1 MTTKIAAD
9 SGQFDAMAVMP
20 SVVLGPCMAT
30 VHELRGSW
38 QWAMARMLEG
48 KPCPRGHVRRKPLVR
63 LVFDAGKF
71 PRKFLI
77 SAFGA
82 SLCLSDVDGQ
92 DRAWNIVDVR
102 DCGEI
107 HALIAESTNTRNGQR
122 YMCSAHDDSGLLNIF
137 QLRAKLKRL
146 FPDINVRSIGGV

>member
-48 KPCPRGHVRRKPLVR
+48 KPCPRGHVRGRQPL
-63 LVFDAGKF
+63 
-71 PRKFLI
+71 RKFLV
-77 SAFGA
+77 SAA
-82 SLCLSDVDGQ
+82 CKSV
-92 DRAWNIVDVR
+92 V
-102 DCGEI
+102 
-107 HALIAESTNTRNGQR
+107 
-122 YMCSAHDDSGLLNIF
+122 
-137 QLRAKLKRL
+137 
-146 FPDINVRSIGGV
+146 

>member
-48 KPCPRGHVRRKPLVR
+48 KPCPRGHVRRQPAQSALAWVSVSTVLMR
-63 LVFDAGKF
+63 TN
-71 PRKFLI
+71 PRAN
-77 SAFGA
+77 S
-82 SLCLSDVDGQ
+82 
-92 DRAWNIVDVR
+92 
-102 DCGEI
+102 
-107 HALIAESTNTRNGQR
+107 
-122 YMCSAHDDSGLLNIF
+122 
-137 QLRAKLKRL
+137 
-146 FPDINVRSIGGV
+146 

>member
-48 KPCPRGHVRRKPLVR
+48 KPCPRGHVRRQPAQSFVSSFGLGVC
-63 LVFDAGKF
+63 LDCFDADEP

-77 SAFGA
+77 SAF
-82 SLCLSDVDGQ
+82 LCKCV
-92 DRAWNIVDVR
+92 V
-102 DCGEI
+102 
-107 HALIAESTNTRNGQR
+107 
-122 YMCSAHDDSGLLNIF
+122 
-137 QLRAKLKRL
+137 
-146 FPDINVRSIGGV
+146 

>member
-48 KPCPRGHVRRKPLVR
+48 KPCPRGHVRCQPLRKR
-63 LVFDAGKF
+63 LVSTFCAT
-71 PRKFLI
+71 LT
-77 SAFGA
+77 
-82 SLCLSDVDGQ
+82 SL
-92 DRAWNIVDVR
+92 RRFI
-102 DCGEI
+102 
-107 HALIAESTNTRNGQR
+107 
-122 YMCSAHDDSGLLNIF
+122 
-137 QLRAKLKRL
+137 
-146 FPDINVRSIGGV
+146 

>member
-48 KPCPRGHVRRKPLVR
+48 KPCPRGHVRCQPGTKFR
-63 LVFDAGKF
+63 LQLWLG
-71 PRKFLI
+71 
-77 SAFGA
+77 
-82 SLCLSDVDGQ
+82 CLS
-92 DRAWNIVDVR
+92 
-102 DCGEI
+102 
-107 HALIAESTNTRNGQR
+107 
-122 YMCSAHDDSGLLNIF
+122 
-137 QLRAKLKRL
+137 RL
-146 FPDINVRSIGGV
+146 F

>member
-48 KPCPRGHVRRKPLVR
+48 KPCPRGHVRRKPLAPSFFR
-63 LVFDAGKF
+63 ALAWKF
-71 PRKFLI
+71 
-77 SAFGA
+77 
-82 SLCLSDVDGQ
+82 CLTG
-92 DRAWNIVDVR
+92 
-102 DCGEI
+102 
-107 HALIAESTNTRNGQR
+107 
-122 YMCSAHDDSGLLNIF
+122 F
-137 QLRAKLKRL
+137 
-146 FPDINVRSIGGV
+146 

>member
-48 KPCPRGHVRRKPLVR
+48 KPRPRGHVSCKHL
-63 LVFDAGKF
+63 
-71 PRKFLI
+71 RKFSI
-77 SAFGA
+77 SAFCA
-82 SLCLSDVDGQ
+82 SLWSE
-92 DRAWNIVDVR
+92 R
-102 DCGEI
+102 
-107 HALIAESTNTRNGQR
+107 
-122 YMCSAHDDSGLLNIF
+122 F
-137 QLRAKLKRL
+137 
-146 FPDINVRSIGGV
+146 

>member
-63 LVFDAGKF
+63 LVFDAGKS
-71 PRKFLI
+71 PRKVLI

-82 SLCLSDVDGQ
+82 SLCLSDVDAHRTAPGISWTCATAA
-92 DRAWNIVDVR
+92 R
-102 DCGEI
+102 
-107 HALIAESTNTRNGQR
+107 STR
-122 YMCSAHDDSGLLNIF
+122 
-137 QLRAKLKRL
+137 
-146 FPDINVRSIGGV
+146 

>member
-48 KPCPRGHVRRKPLVR
+48 KPCPRGHVRQP
-63 LVFDAGKF
+63 AQHS
-71 PRKFLI
+71 I
-77 SAFGA
+77 SD
-82 SLCLSDVDGQ
+82 SDVS
-92 DRAWNIVDVR
+92 
-102 DCGEI
+102 EK
-107 HALIAESTNTRNGQR
+107 
-122 YMCSAHDDSGLLNIF
+122 IF
-137 QLRAKLKRL
+137 VMRTGPRL
-146 FPDINVRSIGGV
+146 EYR